1 MQPLAGQVFGLRD
14 LVELLFSP
22 HFFFLSLLS
31 PSLSFSH
38 TPRQCDY
45 CSFWD
50 IENKIILYYLFV
62 HLINYQQSLSD
73 IYLKKNPLEKFLFNH
88 KQVAKRHQKCIVQE
102 F

>member
-22 HFFFLSLLS
+22 HFFFLALLS
-31 PSLSFSH
+31 PSLSLSH
-38 TPRQCDY
+38 TLRQCDY

-50 IENKIILYYLFV
+50 IENKIILCYLFV
-62 HLINYQQSLSD
+62 HVINYQQSLSD
-73 IYLKKNPLEKFLFNH
+73 IYFKNLLETFLFNH